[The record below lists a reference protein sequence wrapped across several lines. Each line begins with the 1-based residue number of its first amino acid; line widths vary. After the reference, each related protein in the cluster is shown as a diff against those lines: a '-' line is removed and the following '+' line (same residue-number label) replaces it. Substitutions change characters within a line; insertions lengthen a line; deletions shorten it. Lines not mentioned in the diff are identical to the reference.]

1 MRLLDTPR
9 VRSAFLV
16 LLTSILLAGDAWR
29 YAAGWWVYGVIAAG
43 LVLFSV
49 LMLIVHRDRWRPAG
63 LPFAL
68 VAFLVLATAS
78 LAWSFYPAATAL
90 GLLSTWMTT
99 IVAIWLA
106 VGYRWQEILKGLGTT
121 LRLVLGLSMLFELF
135 VSLVLRRPILPL
147 FAQPGVD
154 YASYET
160 IPKMLYWSRNEL
172 FEVLDGGRIQGIV
185 GNANHLGMMALFG
198 LIVFAIQFA
207 DRSVRRPSA
216 FGWLVVA
223 AGILLLTR
231 SATVA
236 VALAAV
242 AVAVVAALLVRR
254 ARTGRARRLTFAGI
268 FAAIAAASALAIAFQ
283 GVLLGLLGRST
294 DFTGRTG
301 IWEKVIDLATQRP
314 AFGWGWVSFWMPWA
328 PPFDDLAFRNGVR
341 QLQAH
346 NAWLDIWLQLGIVG
360 LVVVAALVVPAAIRS
375 WTFAIDRPPTAPG
388 RTGAYTAWS
397 LLPLSLLVVLVVQ
410 SVAESRLITEYGW
423 ALLLVVATKTKSL
436 DAADPASSLTE
447 SATAARAN
455 RWWR

>member
-9 VRSAFLV
+9 VRSAVLV

-43 LVLFSV
+43 LVVFSV
-49 LMLIVHRDRWRPAG
+49 LMLVVHRDRWRLVG
-63 LPFAL
+63 LPFPL
-68 VAFLVLATAS
+68 LAFLVLATAS
-78 LAWSFYPAATAL
+78 LAWSFYPEATAL

-106 VGYRWQEILKGLGTT
+106 VGYRWQEILNGLGTT
-121 LRLVLGLSMLFELF
+121 LRLVLGLSIVFELF
-135 VSLVLRRPILPL
+135 VALVLRRPVLPL
-147 FAQPGVD
+147 FVQPGVD

-198 LIVFAIQFA
+198 VIVFAIQFA

-216 FGWLVVA
+216 LGWLVVA
-223 AGILLLTR
+223 AGTLLLTR
-231 SATVA
+231 SATVTI
-236 VALAAV
+236 ALAAV
-242 AVAVVAALLVRR
+242 VVAVVAALLVRR
-254 ARTGRARRLTFAGI
+254 ARTGRARWLTFAGI
-268 FAAIAAASALAIAFQ
+268 LAAIAAAAALAIAFQ
-283 GVLLGLLGRST
+283 GALLGLLGRST

-301 IWEKVIDLATQRP
+301 IWEKVIDLATQRS

-328 PPFDDLAFRNGVR
+328 PPFDELAFRNGVR

-360 LVVVAALVVPAAIRS
+360 LVVVAALVVPAAIRA
-375 WTFAIDRPPTAPG
+375 WTFAVDRPPTAPPKAPG
-388 RTGAYTAWS
+388 RTGGSTAWS
-397 LLPLSLLVVLVVQ
+397 LLPLSILVVLVVQ

-447 SATAARAN
+447 SATA
-455 RWWR
+455 

>member
-1 MRLLDTPR
+1 M
-9 VRSAFLV
+9 
-16 LLTSILLAGDAWR
+16 
-29 YAAGWWVYGVIAAG
+29 
-43 LVLFSV
+43 
-49 LMLIVHRDRWRPAG
+49 
-63 LPFAL
+63 
-68 VAFLVLATAS
+68 
-78 LAWSFYPAATAL
+78 
-90 GLLSTWMTT
+90 
-99 IVAIWLA
+99 
-106 VGYRWQEILKGLGTT
+106 
-121 LRLVLGLSMLFELF
+121 
-135 VSLVLRRPILPL
+135 SLVLRRPILPL

-198 LIVFAIQFA
+198 VIVFAIQFA

-216 FGWLVVA
+216 LGWLVVA
-223 AGILLLTR
+223 AGTLLLTR
-231 SATVA
+231 SATVT

-254 ARTGRARRLTFAGI
+254 ARTGRARRLTSAGI
-268 FAAIAAASALAIAFQ
+268 LAAIAAASALAIAFQ

-360 LVVVAALVVPAAIRS
+360 LVVVAALVVPAAIRA
-375 WTFAIDRPPTAPG
+375 WTFAIDRPAAPDSA
-388 RTGAYTAWS
+388 RTHQGVHRVEPAAAVD
-397 LLPLSLLVVLVVQ
+397 PRRARR
-410 SVAESRLITEYGW
+410 AEHRREPAHNGVRLGPAARRRDEDQVTGCRRPR
-423 ALLLVVATKTKSL
+423 VVAGGIRHS
-436 DAADPASSLTE
+436 
-447 SATAARAN
+447 RAG
-455 RWWR
+455 